1 MIQKGWFDSVLT
13 LTSVC
18 VLYPGR
24 AGLNKVE
31 AEELLFVKSRWY
43 RVLFKRV
50 ERNHLP
56 KDESKQVPHVFLQK
70 LNVLPFSGLIFLN
83 LKLSVF
89 CQEPEI
95 LEGEKKSCS
104 RHCQQSG

>member
-1 MIQKGWFDSVLT
+1 MMQKGCFDSIFT

-50 ERNHLP
+50 
-56 KDESKQVPHVFLQK
+56 
-70 LNVLPFSGLIFLN
+70 GT
-83 LKLSVF
+83 
-89 CQEPEI
+89 
-95 LEGEKKSCS
+95 
-104 RHCQQSG
+104 